1 MVRTYRNKDSSN
13 RDSNICCG
21 LVVILVVQRNE
32 KRKQEKEMIKC
43 KHENNGICEKG
54 IKTMC
59 EFCDSLVPEAVRM
72 EKEIKIKY
80 FNDVQEIEAL
90 EVGDWIDLRS
100 AESVDIKAG
109 EYKLIRLGVAME
121 LPEGYE
127 ALVAP
132 RSSTFKNYGI
142 LLANSLGIIDESYK
156 GDNDEWKF
164 LAYATRDTHVEKNER
179 ICQFRIIEH
188 QPKIKL
194 TKVESLGN
202 ADRGGIGSTGK

>member
-1 MVRTYRNKDSSN
+1 
-13 RDSNICCG
+13 
-21 LVVILVVQRNE
+21 
-32 KRKQEKEMIKC
+32 MIKC

-59 EFCDSLVPEAVRM
+59 EFCDSLVPETVRM

-164 LAYATRDTHVEKNER
+164 LAYATRDTHVEKNDR

>member
-1 MVRTYRNKDSSN
+1 
-13 RDSNICCG
+13 
-21 LVVILVVQRNE
+21 
-32 KRKQEKEMIKC
+32 MIKC

-202 ADRGGIGSTGK
+202 ADRGGIGTTGK